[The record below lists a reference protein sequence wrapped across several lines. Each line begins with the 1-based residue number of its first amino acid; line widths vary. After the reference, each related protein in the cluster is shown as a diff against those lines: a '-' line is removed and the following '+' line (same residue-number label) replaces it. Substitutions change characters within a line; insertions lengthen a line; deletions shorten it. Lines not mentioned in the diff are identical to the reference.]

1 MNVPCVVDSIDM
13 LWPSSVLVLAGSGK
27 PYAAEERLL
36 DPGGMENTYRADRD
50 TFLDAGGVARAE
62 VGVE

>member
-1 MNVPCVVDSIDM
+1 M